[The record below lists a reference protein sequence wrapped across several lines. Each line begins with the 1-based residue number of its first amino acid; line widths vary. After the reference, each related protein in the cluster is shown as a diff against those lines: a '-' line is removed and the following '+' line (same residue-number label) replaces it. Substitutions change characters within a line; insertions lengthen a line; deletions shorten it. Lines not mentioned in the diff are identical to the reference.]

1 MKIDFNEN
9 GDFYFLRKDDVRRD
23 FDCYAYRLASADL
36 GSEITVLSKQ
46 NLTFKPLKRVTLFDL
61 EAEVVSCAFVFRGSV
76 QVLKN

>member
-23 FDCYAYRLASADL
+23 FDCYAYRLVSADL
-36 GSEITVLSKQ
+36 GLEITVLSKQ
-46 NLTFKPLKRVTLFDL
+46 NLTFKPLEKVTLFDL
-61 EAEVVSCAFVFRGSV
+61 EAEMGSCAFVFRGSV

>member
-46 NLTFKPLKRVTLFDL
+46 NLDLKPLEKVVLNDL
-61 EAEVVSCAFVFRGSV
+61 AINDASYVFKGEIRA
-76 QVLKN
+76 NN

>member
-46 NLTFKPLKRVTLFDL
+46 NLDLNPLEKVVLNDLTINDASYVFKGEIRV
-61 EAEVVSCAFVFRGSV
+61 
-76 QVLKN
+76 NN

>member
-1 MKIDFNEN
+1 MKINFNEN

-46 NLTFKPLKRVTLFDL
+46 NLDLKPLEKVVLNDL
-61 EAEVVSCAFVFRGSV
+61 AINDASYVFKGEIRA
-76 QVLKN
+76 NN

>member
-1 MKIDFNEN
+1 MNIDFNEN

-46 NLTFKPLKRVTLFDL
+46 NLDLNPLEKVVLNDLTINDSSYVFKGEIR
-61 EAEVVSCAFVFRGSV
+61 A
-76 QVLKN
+76 NN